1 MRSTRLRLLSFVVL
15 APRFSTPATLP
26 AVANPV
32 ISFDAVT
39 KSYGSRNA
47 VDGLCF
53 QVAAGSVT
61 GLLGANGA
69 GKSTTMKLLLGLAA
83 PSSGQIM
90 LFGALQGTNA
100 FATAIRRTGSH
111 IELPA
116 LYERATARQ
125 NVAIQCAGF
134 GIGRRDPKI
143 DAVLE
148 TVGLSSRSEDKVK
161 SFSLGMRQ
169 RMSLA
174 LALVHEPEL
183 VVLDEPI
190 NGLDPEGVVEMREL
204 IRSLPARGMTAL
216 VSSHVL
222 DEIERTVDEIVI
234 IREGKLIAE
243 GPIASII
250 TTSGIFLRVPAGSGD
265 AALAALSAAGVTATA
280 FDNGDIRVDTG
291 AQPGSV
297 VAKLLADAGVYPDEL
312 RPQTADLE
320 SVFLDLTSAD
330 QAVS

>member
-1 MRSTRLRLLSFVVL
+1 MASSVL
-15 APRFSTPATLP
+15 
-26 AVANPV
+26 N
-32 ISFDAVT
+32 FDSVT
-39 KSYGSRNA
+39 KSYGSRRA
-47 VDGLCF
+47 VDELCF
-53 QVAAGSVT
+53 EVAERTVT

-83 PSSGQIM
+83 PNSGSIE
-90 LFGALQGTNA
+90 LFGERQGTA
-100 FATAIRRTGSH
+100 GFASAVRRTGSH

-125 NVAIQCAGF
+125 NIAIQGAGF
-134 GIGRRDPKI
+134 GIGQRDPKI

-148 TVGLSSRSEDKVK
+148 TVGLSSRSSDKVK

-183 VVLDEPI
+183 VILDEPI

-250 TTSGIFLRVPAGSGD
+250 TTSGIVLRVPAGNGD
-265 AALAALSAAGVTATA
+265 AALAALSSAGITAKS
-280 FDNGDIRVDTG
+280 FENGDIRVDSG
-291 AQPGSV
+291 DQPGSV

-320 SVFLDLTSAD
+320 SVFLDLTSPD
-330 QAVS
+330 EGVS

>member
-1 MRSTRLRLLSFVVL
+1 MASSVL
-15 APRFSTPATLP
+15 
-26 AVANPV
+26 N
-32 ISFDAVT
+32 FDSVT
-39 KSYGSRNA
+39 KSYGSRRA
-47 VDGLCF
+47 VDELCF
-53 QVAAGSVT
+53 EVAERTVT

-83 PSSGQIM
+83 PNSGSIE
-90 LFGALQGTNA
+90 LFGERQGTA
-100 FATAIRRTGSH
+100 GFASAVRRTGSH

-125 NVAIQCAGF
+125 NIASHGAGF
-134 GIGRRDPKI
+134 GIGQRDPKI

-148 TVGLSSRSEDKVK
+148 TVGLSSRSSDKVK

-183 VVLDEPI
+183 VILDEPI

-204 IRSLPARGMTAL
+204 IRSLPSRGMTAL

-250 TTSGIFLRVPAGSGD
+250 TTSGIVLRVPAGNGD
-265 AALAALSAAGVTATA
+265 AAIAALSSAGIAATS
-280 FDNGDIRVDTG
+280 FENGDIRVDSG
-291 AQPGSV
+291 DQPGSV

-320 SVFLDLTSAD
+320 SVFLDLTSPD
-330 QAVS
+330 EGVS

>member
-1 MRSTRLRLLSFVVL
+1 LPLFALRLSGAVTLTAMATSVLSFD
-15 APRFSTPATLP
+15 S
-26 AVANPV
+26 
-32 ISFDAVT
+32 VT

-47 VDGLCF
+47 VDGLGF
-53 QVAAGSVT
+53 EVAERSVT

-69 GKSTTMKLLLGLAA
+69 GKSTTMKLLLGLAT
-83 PSSGQIM
+83 PNSGQIE
-90 LFGALQGTNA
+90 LFGALQGTAA
-100 FATAIRRTGSH
+100 FADAVRRTGSH

-125 NVAIQCAGF
+125 NIEIQCAGF

-148 TVGLSSRSEDKVK
+148 TVGLSSRSSDKVK

-250 TTSGIFLRVPAGSGD
+250 TTSGIVLRVPAGNGD

-280 FDNGDIRVDTG
+280 FENGEIRAETG
-291 AQPGSV
+291 EQPGSV
-297 VAKLLADAGVYPDEL
+297 IAKVLADAGVYPDEL

-320 SVFLDLTSAD
+320 SVFLDLTATGEGES
-330 QAVS
+330 

>member
-1 MRSTRLRLLSFVVL
+1 MASSVL
-15 APRFSTPATLP
+15 
-26 AVANPV
+26 N
-32 ISFDAVT
+32 FDSVT
-39 KSYGSRNA
+39 KSYGSRRA
-47 VDGLCF
+47 VDELCF
-53 QVAAGSVT
+53 EVAERTVT

-83 PSSGQIM
+83 PNSGSIE
-90 LFGALQGTNA
+90 LFGERQGTA
-100 FATAIRRTGSH
+100 GFASAVRRTGSH

-125 NVAIQCAGF
+125 NIAIQGAGF
-134 GIGRRDPKI
+134 GIGQRDPKI

-148 TVGLSSRSEDKVK
+148 TVGLSSRSSDKVK

-183 VVLDEPI
+183 VILDEPI

-204 IRSLPARGMTAL
+204 IRSLPSRGMTAL

-250 TTSGIFLRVPAGSGD
+250 TTSGIVLRVPAGNGD
-265 AALAALSAAGVTATA
+265 AAIAALSSAGIAATS
-280 FDNGDIRVDTG
+280 FENGDIRVDSG
-291 AQPGSV
+291 DQPGSV

-320 SVFLDLTSAD
+320 SVFLDLTSPD
-330 QAVS
+330 EGVS

>member
-1 MRSTRLRLLSFVVL
+1 V
-15 APRFSTPATLP
+15 
-26 AVANPV
+26 
-32 ISFDAVT
+32 
-39 KSYGSRNA
+39 
-47 VDGLCF
+47 
-53 QVAAGSVT
+53 
-61 GLLGANGA
+61 
-69 GKSTTMKLLLGLAA
+69 
-83 PSSGQIM
+83 
-90 LFGALQGTNA
+90 
-100 FATAIRRTGSH
+100 RRTGSH

-125 NVAIQCAGF
+125 NIAIQCAGF

-204 IRSLPARGMTAL
+204 IRSLPSRGMTAL

-250 TTSGIFLRVPAGSGD
+250 TTSGIVLRVPAGNGD
-265 AALAALSAAGVTATA
+265 AALAALSAAGVPATA
-280 FDNGDIRVDTG
+280 FENGEIRAETG
-291 AQPGSV
+291 DQPGSV
-297 VAKLLADAGVYPDEL
+297 IAKVLADAGVYPDEL

-320 SVFLDLTSAD
+320 SVFLELTSTDEGA
-330 QAVS
+330 S

>member
-1 MRSTRLRLLSFVVL
+1 MTSSVL
-15 APRFSTPATLP
+15 
-26 AVANPV
+26 N
-32 ISFDAVT
+32 FDSVT
-39 KSYGSRNA
+39 KSYGSRRA
-47 VDGLCF
+47 VDELCF
-53 QVAAGSVT
+53 EVAERSVT

-83 PSSGQIM
+83 PNSGSIE
-90 LFGALQGTNA
+90 LFGERQGTA
-100 FATAIRRTGSH
+100 GFASAVRRTGSH

-125 NVAIQCAGF
+125 NIAIQGAGF
-134 GIGRRDPKI
+134 GIGQRDPKI

-148 TVGLSSRSEDKVK
+148 TVGLSSRSSDKVK

-174 LALVHEPEL
+174 LAIVHEPEL
-183 VVLDEPI
+183 VILDEPI

-250 TTSGIFLRVPAGSGD
+250 TTSGIVLRVPAGNSD
-265 AALAALSAAGVTATA
+265 AALAALSTAGIAATS
-280 FDNGDIRVDTG
+280 FENGEIRVETG
-291 AQPGSV
+291 DQPGSV

-320 SVFLDLTSAD
+320 SVFLDLTSPD
-330 QAVS
+330 EGVS

>member
-1 MRSTRLRLLSFVVL
+1 MRLLRLTLLALRLSWAVNLPAMANSVLSFD
-15 APRFSTPATLP
+15 S
-26 AVANPV
+26 
-32 ISFDAVT
+32 VT
-39 KSYGSRNA
+39 KSYGSRKA
-47 VDGLCF
+47 VDELSF
-53 QVAAGSVT
+53 DVAERSVT
-61 GLLGANGA
+61 GLLGSNGA

-83 PSSGQIM
+83 PSNGQIQ
-90 LFGALQGTNA
+90 LFGALQGSAA
-100 FATAIRRTGSH
+100 FAGAVRRTGSH

-125 NVAIQCAGF
+125 NIEIQGAAF
-134 GIGRRDPKI
+134 GIGRRDSKI
-143 DAVLE
+143 DSVLA
-148 TVGLSSRSEDKVK
+148 TVGLSSRSSDKVK

-204 IRSLPARGMTAL
+204 IRSLPSRGMTAL

-250 TTSGIFLRVPAGSGD
+250 TTSGIALRVPAGSGD

-280 FDNGDIRVDTG
+280 SETGEIRADTG
-291 AQPGSV
+291 DQPGSV
-297 VAKLLADAGVYPDEL
+297 IAKLLADAGVYPDEL

-320 SVFLDLTSAD
+320 SVFLDLTAPGEGAS
-330 QAVS
+330 

>member
-1 MRSTRLRLLSFVVL
+1 MASSVL
-15 APRFSTPATLP
+15 
-26 AVANPV
+26 N
-32 ISFDAVT
+32 FDSVT
-39 KSYGSRNA
+39 KSYGSRRA
-47 VDGLCF
+47 VDELCF
-53 QVAAGSVT
+53 EVAERTVT

-83 PSSGQIM
+83 PNSGSIE
-90 LFGALQGTNA
+90 LFGERQGTA
-100 FATAIRRTGSH
+100 GFASAVRRTGSH

-125 NVAIQCAGF
+125 NIAIQCAGF
-134 GIGRRDPKI
+134 GIGQRDPKI

-148 TVGLSSRSEDKVK
+148 TVGLSSRSSDKVK

-183 VVLDEPI
+183 VILDEPI

-250 TTSGIFLRVPAGSGD
+250 TSSGIVLRVPAGNGD
-265 AALAALSAAGVTATA
+265 AAIAALSSAGITATS
-280 FDNGDIRVDTG
+280 FENGDIRVDSG
-291 AQPGSV
+291 DQPGSV

-320 SVFLDLTSAD
+320 SVFLDLTSPD
-330 QAVS
+330 EGVS

>member
-1 MRSTRLRLLSFVVL
+1 MLEVRFLGSPSIQASRASTLLPVAGSVL
-15 APRFSTPATLP
+15 T
-26 AVANPV
+26 
-32 ISFDAVT
+32 FDAVT
-39 KSYGSRNA
+39 KRYGSRSA

-53 QVAAGSVT
+53 EVAERSIT
-61 GLLGANGA
+61 GLLGSNGA
-69 GKSTTMKLLLGLAA
+69 GKSTAMKLLLGLAT
-83 PSSGQIM
+83 PNSGQIE
-90 LFGALQGTNA
+90 LFGAMQGTAA
-100 FATAIRRTGSH
+100 FADAVRRTGSH

-204 IRSLPARGMTAL
+204 IRSLPSRGMTAL

-250 TTSGIFLRVPAGSGD
+250 TTSGILLRVPAGNGD
-265 AALAALSAAGVTATA
+265 AAIAALNAAGVATTA
-280 FDNGDIRVDTG
+280 FESGEIRVDSG
-291 AQPGSV
+291 DQPGSV
-297 VAKLLADAGVYPDEL
+297 VAKVLADAGVYPDEL

-330 QAVS
+330 GGAS

>member
-1 MRSTRLRLLSFVVL
+1 
-15 APRFSTPATLP
+15 
-26 AVANPV
+26 
-32 ISFDAVT
+32 
-39 KSYGSRNA
+39 
-47 VDGLCF
+47 
-53 QVAAGSVT
+53 
-61 GLLGANGA
+61 
-69 GKSTTMKLLLGLAA
+69 MKLLLGLAA
-83 PSSGQIM
+83 PNSGQIE
-90 LFGALQGTNA
+90 LFGATQGTAA
-100 FATAIRRTGSH
+100 FSAAVRRTGSH

-125 NVAIQCAGF
+125 NIAIQCAGF

-204 IRSLPARGMTAL
+204 IRSLPSRGMTAL

-250 TTSGIFLRVPAGSGD
+250 TTSGIVLRVPAGSGD
-265 AALAALSAAGVTATA
+265 AAIAALSAAGVAATA
-280 FDNGDIRVDTG
+280 FETGEIRVDSG
-291 AQPGSV
+291 DQPGSV
-297 VAKLLADAGVYPDEL
+297 VAKVLADAGVYPDEL

-320 SVFLDLTSAD
+320 SVFLELTSTDEGA
-330 QAVS
+330 S

>member
-1 MRSTRLRLLSFVVL
+1 MASSVL
-15 APRFSTPATLP
+15 NFNS
-26 AVANPV
+26 
-32 ISFDAVT
+32 VT
-39 KSYGSRNA
+39 KSYGSRRA
-47 VDGLCF
+47 VDELCF
-53 QVAAGSVT
+53 EVAERTVT

-83 PSSGQIM
+83 PNSGSIE
-90 LFGALQGTNA
+90 LFGERQGTA
-100 FATAIRRTGSH
+100 GFASAVRRTGSH

-125 NVAIQCAGF
+125 NIAIQGAGF
-134 GIGRRDPKI
+134 GIGQRDPKI

-148 TVGLSSRSEDKVK
+148 TVGLSSRSSDKVK

-183 VVLDEPI
+183 VILDEPI

-250 TTSGIFLRVPAGSGD
+250 TTSGIVLRVPAGNGD
-265 AALAALSAAGVTATA
+265 AAIAALSSAGIAATS
-280 FDNGDIRVDTG
+280 FENGDIRVDSG
-291 AQPGSV
+291 DQPGSV

-320 SVFLDLTSAD
+320 SVFLDLTSPD
-330 QAVS
+330 EGVS

>member
-1 MRSTRLRLLSFVVL
+1 VASSVL
-15 APRFSTPATLP
+15 
-26 AVANPV
+26 N
-32 ISFDAVT
+32 FDSVT
-39 KSYGSRNA
+39 KSYGSRRA
-47 VDGLCF
+47 VDELCF
-53 QVAAGSVT
+53 EVAERTVT

-83 PSSGQIM
+83 PNSGSIE
-90 LFGALQGTNA
+90 LFGERQGTA
-100 FATAIRRTGSH
+100 GFASAVRRTGSH

-125 NVAIQCAGF
+125 NIAIQGAGF
-134 GIGRRDPKI
+134 GIGQRDPKI

-148 TVGLSSRSEDKVK
+148 TVGLSSRSSDKVK

-183 VVLDEPI
+183 VILDEPI

-204 IRSLPARGMTAL
+204 IRSLPSRGMTAL

-250 TTSGIFLRVPAGSGD
+250 TTSGIVLRVPAGNGD
-265 AALAALSAAGVTATA
+265 AAIAALSSAGIAATS
-280 FDNGDIRVDTG
+280 FENGDIRVDSG
-291 AQPGSV
+291 DQPGSV

-320 SVFLDLTSAD
+320 SVFLDLTSPD
-330 QAVS
+330 EGVS

>member
-1 MRSTRLRLLSFVVL
+1 M
-15 APRFSTPATLP
+15 
-26 AVANPV
+26 
-32 ISFDAVT
+32 
-39 KSYGSRNA
+39 
-47 VDGLCF
+47 
-53 QVAAGSVT
+53 
-61 GLLGANGA
+61 
-69 GKSTTMKLLLGLAA
+69 
-83 PSSGQIM
+83 
-90 LFGALQGTNA
+90 
-100 FATAIRRTGSH
+100 
-111 IELPA
+111 
-116 LYERATARQ
+116 
-125 NVAIQCAGF
+125 AIQCAGF

-204 IRSLPARGMTAL
+204 IRSLPSRGMTAL

-250 TTSGIFLRVPAGSGD
+250 TTSGILLRVPAGNGD
-265 AALAALSAAGVTATA
+265 AAIAALSAAGVAAAA
-280 FDNGDIRVDTG
+280 FDTGVIHVDSGD
-291 AQPGSV
+291 QPGSI
-297 VAKLLADAGVYPDEL
+297 VAKVLADAGVYPDEL

-320 SVFLDLTSAD
+320 SVFLDLTSTDETA
-330 QAVS
+330 S

>member
-1 MRSTRLRLLSFVVL
+1 MASSVL
-15 APRFSTPATLP
+15 
-26 AVANPV
+26 N
-32 ISFDAVT
+32 FDSVT
-39 KSYGSRNA
+39 KSYGSRRA
-47 VDGLCF
+47 VDELCF
-53 QVAAGSVT
+53 EVAERTVT

-83 PSSGQIM
+83 PNSGSIE
-90 LFGALQGTNA
+90 LFGERQGTA
-100 FATAIRRTGSH
+100 GFASAVRRTGSH

-125 NVAIQCAGF
+125 NIAIQGAGF
-134 GIGRRDPKI
+134 GIGQRDPKI

-148 TVGLSSRSEDKVK
+148 TVGLSSRSSDKVK

-183 VVLDEPI
+183 VILDEPI

-204 IRSLPARGMTAL
+204 IRSLPSRGMTAL

-250 TTSGIFLRVPAGSGD
+250 TTSGIVLRVPAGNGD
-265 AALAALSAAGVTATA
+265 AAIAALSSAGITATS
-280 FDNGDIRVDTG
+280 FENGDIRVDSG
-291 AQPGSV
+291 DQPGSV

-320 SVFLDLTSAD
+320 SVFLDLTSPD
-330 QAVS
+330 EGVS